1 MNSKK
6 LIQWTLVF
14 FIVLLTT
21 QYFSK
26 KQTQTDPALAST
38 PVILSPIKTEFVEGE
53 EVKVNVKNN
62 TQQVL
67 TVDSK
72 CPLPPLKV
80 LAFNGT
86 DFVEKSSETKQNCT
100 SMSPLSINPGD
111 TKPVTFKYWN
121 HALFSSVG
129 RYKVLMTVPTT
140 AAPAS
145 ATTSANTATAPTEQ
159 TFYSQDFTV
168 VESGTLRTFFRT
180 AFYRPLLN
188 AMVWIVSVIPFHDLG
203 FATIILTILIRL
215 VLLVPSQR
223 ALVSQ
228 RKMQQLQPKLDKL
241 KKDFAGNQERIAQE
255 TMKLWK
261 ENGVNPFGSCLPLL
275 IQFPFLIAV
284 YYVVQSG
291 LNPDNAYQLYGALQ
305 NFDFNSMNTMFLGIL
320 DLTKVN
326 IFVLPLIVGGLQFI
340 QLKLSFANKAKKDAA
355 TKQHTGHPLQKKEE
369 STPAVT
375 DEIAAANKS
384 MVYVMPVM
392 IALFAATTPAGVGLY
407 WAISTLFG
415 IGQQLVVNKK
425 A

>member
-14 FIVLLTT
+14 FIVLLTM
-21 QYFSK
+21 QYFTK
-26 KQTQTDPALAST
+26 KETTTDPAIANA

-67 TVDSK
+67 TIDSK
-72 CPLPPLKV
+72 CPLAPFTV

-86 DFVEKSSETKQNCT
+86 DFSEKSSETKQSCT
-100 SMSPLSINPGD
+100 AMNQLSINPGD

-121 HALFSSVG
+121 HALFGSVG
-129 RYKVLMTVPTT
+129 RYKVSMTLPTAQT
-140 AAPAS
+140 VYS
-145 ATTSANTATAPTEQ
+145 A
-159 TFYSQDFTV
+159 DFTV

-188 AMVWIVSVIPFHDLG
+188 AMVWIISVIPYHDLG

-215 VLLVPSQR
+215 VLLIPSQR

-228 RKMQQLQPKLDKL
+228 RKMQQLQPKLDAL
-241 KKDFAGNQERIAQE
+241 KKAHAGNQEKIAQE

-284 YYVVQSG
+284 YYVVQNG
-291 LNPDNAYQLYGALQ
+291 LNPDNAYQLYDALK
-305 NFDFNSMNTMFLGIL
+305 NFDFNSMNIMFLGIL
-320 DLTKVN
+320 DLTKIN
-326 IFVLPLIVGGLQFI
+326 LFVLPIIVGGLQFV
-340 QLKLSFANKAKKDAA
+340 QLKLSFAGKAKKDAA
-355 TKQHTGHPLQKKEE
+355 AKAVGHPLQKQEE
-369 STPAVT
+369 SATAVT

-384 MVYVMPVM
+384 MVYIMPVM
-392 IALFAATTPAGVGLY
+392 IALYAATTPAGVGLY
-407 WAISTLFG
+407 WAMSTLFG

>member
-14 FIVLLTT
+14 FIVLMTM
-21 QYFSK
+21 QYFTK
-26 KQTQTDPALAST
+26 KETQTDPALANA

-80 LAFNGT
+80 WAFNGT
-86 DFVEKSSETKQNCT
+86 DFVEKSSETKQNC
-100 SMSPLSINPGD
+100 SALSQLSINPGD

-129 RYKVLMTVPTT
+129 RYKVQMTV
-140 AAPAS
+140 PAS
-145 ATTSANTATAPTEQ
+145 ATTSADTASAPTDQ
-159 TFYSQDFTV
+159 TFYSPDFTV

-228 RKMQQLQPKLDKL
+228 RKMQQLQPKLDAL
-241 KKDFAGNQERIAQE
+241 KKTHAGNQEKIAQE

-291 LNPDNAYQLYGALQ
+291 LNPDNAYQLYGTLQ

-320 DLTKVN
+320 DLTKIN
-326 IFVLPLIVGGLQFI
+326 LFVLPIIVGGLQFI
-340 QLKLSFANKAKKDAA
+340 QLKLSFAHKAKKDAA
-355 TKQHTGHPLQKKEE
+355 TKHHEGHPLQKKEE
-369 STPAVT
+369 SAPAVT

-384 MVYVMPVM
+384 MVYIMPVM